1 MRIAYLVKTEVEGI
15 DVESVESLLNP
26 FPVNSCEDLSQSCI
40 YFPINLSFFIILLT
54 FFV

>member
-15 DVESVESLLNP
+15 DAESVESLLSP

-40 YFPINLSFFIILLT
+40 YFPINLSFL
-54 FFV
+54 